1 MVKSCRSAYIGNME
15 RPSEADSK
23 SIKDFMQKGYL
34 LASAAEAMKQNGPP
48 QNILRWTVLS
58 FEKK

>member
-1 MVKSCRSAYIGNME
+1 ME

-23 SIKDFMQKGYL
+23 SLKDFMQKGYL
-34 LASAAEAMKQNGPP
+34 LASAAEAMRQNGPP